1 MKRLLIAIPVAAA
14 VALATACGSGGDE
27 GSVATLPTAD
37 VSSFPTPSGSRA
49 TPSPEPAPTA
59 TAPADQPTQS
69 TEVPEDDE
77 SATLDAPPITPEELQ
92 ELRDRFQRGEL
103 SEEEAQ
109 EMFERLRSQFAG
121 GQGGPGAGGFGPG
134 GLGVTQAVGTIE
146 SVDGNTL
153 TVTTELTVVTAE
165 LTENTVINITSV
177 LEPSAVTPGIQVMV
191 ISERV
196 DGSNLASTITILP
209 EGQNGFG
216 RGAGGLGGGQAGPG
230 GQGGLDLGAA
240 RPLVGS
246 VTTADAG
253 GFTLET
259 QQGPLPISV
268 DEETRIIETQQG
280 AASDLRTGMRVTVVG
295 QADEEGVINA
305 LAVNVI
311 PEGLDQEDVRGRL
324 GGGRNP
330 AGGGAGGQ

>member
-1 MKRLLIAIPVAAA
+1 MKRLLVAIPVAAA
-14 VALATACGSGGDE
+14 VALAIACGSGGDE

-59 TAPADQPTQS
+59 TAPADQPDQS

-77 SATLDAPPITPEELQ
+77 IATLDAPPITPEELQ

-121 GQGGPGAGGFGPG
+121 WQGGPGAGGFGPG

-153 TVTTELTVVTAE
+153 AVTTELTVVTAE

-191 ISERV
+191 LSERV

-209 EGQNGFG
+209 EGQDGFG

-246 VTTADAG
+246 VTTAEAG

-268 DEETRIIETQQG
+268 DEETRIIETRQG
-280 AASDLRTGMRVTVVG
+280 AASDLQTEMLVTVVG
-295 QADEEGVINA
+295 QADEEGVISA

-311 PEGLDQEDVRGRL
+311 PEGLDLPNIRGIG